1 MNFSAEPFIA
11 AQKSNLSTVAGLSLT
26 AFGSVEKLV
35 ELNLAT
41 GKALLSESLDSM
53 KQLTAVKSP
62 EDLLTLQRELAQPM
76 AAKSASYNRHLYD
89 IVASTLT
96 EFGKA
101 LESKTFESQNAITAV
116 VEAALENAP
125 VGSESALALYHSA
138 VNAGNQAIDN
148 AKSAARQ
155 ASQLLESNLKLA

>member
-26 AFGSVEKLV
+26 AFASVEKLV
-35 ELNLAT
+35 GLNLAT

-53 KQLTAVKSP
+53 QQLSNVKSP
-62 EDLLTLQRELAQPM
+62 GDLLTLQRELTQPM

-89 IVASTLT
+89 I
-96 EFGKA
+96 
-101 LESKTFESQNAITAV
+101 V